1 MTELLHPARVLQVA
15 AVVMPPLAVIAPR
28 SLAIIVPLTALAASA
43 GAWRKSILRPPPV
56 WPTAIVVLI
65 LCWGAASALWSVDPR
80 LAWSAWPQIAG
91 LAACGLALL
100 AVSRGLDD
108 ETRNP
113 IGLALAL
120 GVLVA
125 LALLLVEWASARLF
139 ERSFGEMLYGQ
150 FSRRTFYS
158 YVFNRATSTLALM
171 VWPAAFAVHRRYGW
185 RWATALV
192 VATLLVVSR
201 FDSMASIVG
210 LCAGLG
216 AWLILSWPP
225 RALAIG
231 AAAVLAI
238 AVALSPLV
246 IPGAPPPEPHAP
258 VEAPP
263 QDPSS
268 LEGSVSVTHRVKIWQ
283 FVAEAIAQRP
293 IAGWGLNASRALP
306 GGSIEVAPGAN
317 RLPLHPHNAFL
328 QIWVELGAIGAV
340 LVAALG
346 GMALGGALM
355 LRPPAAGN
363 ARFARAAA
371 LALIVSGSLVAGVAF
386 GIWQGWWMAVLWLA
400 AILMHAVAG
409 PPAPTAGR

>member
-1 MTELLHPARVLQVA
+1 MTELLHPARVLQLA
-15 AVVMPPLAVIAPR
+15 AVLVPPLAVIAPR
-28 SLAIIVPLTALAASA
+28 SLAIVLPLTALAASA

-56 WPTAIVVLI
+56 WPTAIVILI

-80 LAWSAWPQIAG
+80 LTWSAWPQVAG

-100 AVSRGLDD
+100 AVSRNLDD

-120 GVLVA
+120 GVLIA
-125 LALLLVEWASARLF
+125 LALLLIEWASARLF
-139 ERSFGEMLYGQ
+139 ERSVGEMLYGQ
-150 FSRRTFYS
+150 FSRRTFYT
-158 YVFNRATSTLALM
+158 YVFNRATATLALM
-171 VWPAAFAVHRRYGW
+171 VWPAAFAVHRRFGW

-225 RALAIG
+225 RAIAIG

-246 IPGAPPPEPHAP
+246 IPGTPPEPRAP

-263 QDPSS
+263 PDLPP
-268 LEGSVSVTHRVKIWQ
+268 LEGSVSVTHRIKIWQ

-293 IAGWGLNASRALP
+293 IAGWGLNGSRELP
-306 GGSIEVAPGAN
+306 GASTEIAPGAN

-328 QIWVELGAIGAV
+328 QIWVELGAIGAA
-340 LVAALG
+340 LVATLG

-355 LRPPAAGN
+355 LRPPAAGE

-371 LALIVSGSLVAGVAF
+371 LALIVSGALVAGVAF
-386 GIWQGWWMAVLWLA
+386 GIWQAWWMAVLWLA
-400 AILMHAVAG
+400 AVLMNAVTG
-409 PPAPTAGR
+409 PTAAVSGR